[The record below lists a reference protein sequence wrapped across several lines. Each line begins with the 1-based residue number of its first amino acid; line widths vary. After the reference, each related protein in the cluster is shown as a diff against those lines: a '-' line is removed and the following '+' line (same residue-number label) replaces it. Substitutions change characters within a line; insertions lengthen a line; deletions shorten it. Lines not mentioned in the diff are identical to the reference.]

1 MDLERLRRE
10 ALIII
15 EEFSKVLDKYN
26 LDEEESLYI
35 IDKKNVLRED
45 KEEKTN
51 FREKFLKLA
60 PKTKDGYVVV
70 EKGSWVR

>member
-1 MDLERLRRE
+1 MEEKIKKE
-10 ALIII
+10 AMEII
-15 EEFSKVLDKYN
+15 EKFSSILEKYN

-35 IDKKNVLRED
+35 IDKRNVLRED
-45 KEEKTN
+45 EAKNPE

-70 EKGSWVR
+70 EKGSWVK